1 MHPVSRLLPLVA
13 LLAACADSASTAPP
27 ATSAPT
33 PPLPTADPWAAV
45 RARVSSVPVAN
56 LVVIVGDRSGR
67 LLTIERGTL
76 STQSPLRIASVSKWL
91 SGYGIYAL
99 TEQGR
104 MSLADRPQRYLPF
117 WTQDASDLRARVTLE
132 SLLAFT
138 SGFNYPPDDA
148 GCLQDPMTTVQQCA
162 QSFYQRGASTEPG
175 SAYFY
180 GDAHLQIAGAMV
192 ERATGQEWRTFFAT
206 EVAPRIGLTTTQFS
220 LPSQR
225 NPRVAAG
232 AVSTVND
239 METFLR
245 RLLRGELVR
254 DLEAYRRERT
264 AAATFLSTVTPL
276 QVLRL
281 DWRYGLGF
289 WRECDD
295 ATWSSRC
302 ASSMVLSSPGG
313 FGSTPWISFDEGYYA
328 MIAMDEQIVAG
339 EPASVASVRL
349 EQALQPLISA
359 ALATLRR

>member
-1 MHPVSRLLPLVA
+1 
-13 LLAACADSASTAPP
+13 
-27 ATSAPT
+27 
-33 PPLPTADPWAAV
+33 
-45 RARVSSVPVAN
+45 
-56 LVVIVGDRSGR
+56 
-67 LLTIERGTL
+67 
-76 STQSPLRIASVSKWL
+76 
-91 SGYGIYAL
+91 
-99 TEQGR
+99 
-104 MSLADRPQRYLPF
+104 
-117 WTQDASDLRARVTLE
+117 
-132 SLLAFT
+132 
-138 SGFNYPPDDA
+138 
-148 GCLQDPMTTVQQCA
+148 
-162 QSFYQRGASTEPG
+162 
-175 SAYFY
+175 
-180 GDAHLQIAGAMV
+180 MV
-192 ERATGQEWRTFFAT
+192 ERATGQDWRTFFAT

-339 EPASVASVRL
+339 EPASVASASIRPASANSDMTSARLRSLLSATTSLLSFLRAAVVRTRL
-349 EQALQPLISA
+349 HGTHRTGTAPARGFKVAHNASSIASGVAVSA
-359 ALATLRR
+359 